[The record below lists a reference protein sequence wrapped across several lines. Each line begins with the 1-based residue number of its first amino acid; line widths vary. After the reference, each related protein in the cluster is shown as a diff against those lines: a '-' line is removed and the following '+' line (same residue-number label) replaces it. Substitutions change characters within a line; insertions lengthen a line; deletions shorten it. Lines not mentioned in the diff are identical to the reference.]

1 MPSLE
6 TRLRQYAILGAK
18 GAVVRDLGFDATF
31 PLGDTSVV
39 SYGVSAALA
48 GEIGD
53 IAEVA
58 LEVMISGVWTEV
70 RSGRFVT
77 IPTGKDGTDV
87 AKVRSYSGQN
97 LVMWLLRSL
106 QIAPGSSELVDG
118 ARRFNSVT
126 PGAIMK
132 TLLDEGQA
140 RGWGPGI
147 TYDFTAT
154 LDSAG
159 VPWGSTLTLGYRPGS
174 VNALQALQ
182 NLYDQGVIDFYTQGR
197 TLRIFKA
204 GTGVDRS
211 VGGAPVRLTKLASIP
226 IKTSID
232 SLVTNV
238 TLYGEDG
245 FTLSLN
251 NPSAIT
257 SLGRLEKAIAQG
269 GVSDSGTA
277 TILAQRTLDQGS
289 QLRREISAKTTAGPS
304 SDALPW
310 LHYQVGDWVQ
320 AKPGTVWESVRVYE
334 VVLSKGTTTTIAA
347 VLNDRYVDMIE
358 RLAKR
363 TTGILGG
370 AVTGGTGGLPGE
382 DNRKPK
388 APVGVIANSTGY
400 WAGSEPSSQVAISWS
415 PVTQGENSVAIDVD
429 SYEVWG
435 ALGDA
440 ELNAVTIVDTTSA
453 TLSPYQPG
461 AGWRFAVRAMSR
473 NGVWGD
479 LSAEALVTMAEPTV
493 AVSAP
498 SDPILSSVNGLVE
511 VQWDGTLATGGTPPA
526 SFMQINVEASANSGS
541 GFQTVSTIFRANERR
556 LLQGLGGTTLYVRFV
571 AVDALGRQSLPS
583 DVVST
588 PISPLI
594 GDGTILARYLAP
606 DVGEQLNLSA
616 NDAIVLMV
624 GQIMGAQSAADL
636 AQADVTDLRTYF
648 SFEVDGF
655 YISTPGS
662 TSRLR
667 LTNDRIEMIQSGQ
680 VVAYWTGGRMVVASM
695 LAADITLGYHKITG
709 DIVGHTTWR
718 PV

>member
-1 MPSLE
+1 MPSLD
-6 TRLRQYAILGAK
+6 TRLRQYAVLGAK
-18 GAVVRDLGFDATF
+18 GAVVPSIGFDATF
-31 PLGDTSVV
+31 PLGDTSVLGF
-39 SYGVSAALA
+39 STSAAA
-48 GEIGD
+48 SGEIGNL
-53 IAEVA
+53 AEVA
-58 LEVMISGVWTEV
+58 LEAMIGGVWTEV
-70 RSGRFVT
+70 RSGRFLT
-77 IPTGKDGTDV
+77 IPTSREGLDP
-87 AKVRSYSGQN
+87 AKMRAYSGQN

-106 QIAPGSSELVDG
+106 QITPGASPLVDG

-132 TLLDEGQA
+132 TILDEGIS

-147 TYDFTAT
+147 SYDFTAT

-159 VPWGSTLTLGYRPGS
+159 VAWGSTLTLGYRPGQVS
-174 VNALQALQ
+174 ALQALQ
-182 NLYDQGVIDFYTQGR
+182 NLYDQGVVDFYTQGR
-197 TLRIFKA
+197 TLRMFKA
-204 GTGVDRS
+204 GTGVDRAS
-211 VGGAPVRLTKLASIP
+211 GGSPVRLTKLSSIP

-232 SLVTNV
+232 SLVTDV

-245 FTLSLN
+245 FTLAIH
-251 NPSAIT
+251 NPASIT
-257 SLGRLEKAIAQG
+257 TLGRLEKAIAQG

-289 QLRREISAKTTAGPS
+289 QLRREISAKTTAGPD

-320 AKPGTVWESVRVYE
+320 AKPETVWEPVRVYE
-334 VVLSKGTTTTIAA
+334 IVVSKSETTTVAA

-370 AVTGGTGGLPGE
+370 AVTGGSGGLPGE

-388 APVGVIANSTGY
+388 PPVGLIAGSTGY
-400 WAGSEPSSQVAISWS
+400 WAGADPSSQVALSWS
-415 PVTQGENSVAIDVD
+415 PVTQGENSVAIDV
-429 SYEVWG
+429 SQYEVWG

-440 ELNAVTIVDTTSA
+440 ELNAVTIVETESA

-461 AGWRFAVRAMSR
+461 SGWRFAVRAMSR

-479 LSAEALVTMAEPTV
+479 LSSEVLVTMAEPTV

-498 SDPILSSVNGLVE
+498 SAPILSSVNGLIE
-511 VQWDGTLATGGTPPA
+511 VQWDGALAAGGTPPA
-526 SFMQINVEASANSGS
+526 SFMQLNVEASADSGS

-556 LLQGLGGTTLYVRFV
+556 LLQSLGGDTLYVRFV
-571 AVDALGRQSLPS
+571 AVDALGRMSLPS
-583 DVVST
+583 VVQSV
-588 PISPLI
+588 PVSPLI

-616 NDAIVLMV
+616 NEAILLMV
-624 GQIMGAQSAADL
+624 GQISGAQATADGAL
-636 AQADVTDLRTYF
+636 ANVTDLRTYF

-680 VVAYWTGGRMVVASM
+680 VVAYWTGGRMVVVSM
-695 LAADITLGYHKITG
+695 IAQDLTLGYHKVTG

>member
-6 TRLRQYAILGAK
+6 SRLRQYALLGAK

-39 SYGVSAALA
+39 SYATSAAVA
-48 GEIGD
+48 GELGD
-53 IAEVA
+53 LVEVA
-58 LEVMISGVWTEV
+58 LEVLIGGTWTEV
-70 RSGRFVT
+70 RSGRFLT
-77 IPTGKDGTDV
+77 IPASREGIDV
-87 AKVRSYSGQN
+87 AKVRGYSGQN

-106 QIAPGSSELVDG
+106 QIEPGASPLVDG
-118 ARRFNSVT
+118 ARRFNSAT

-132 TLLDEGQA
+132 TILDEGQS

-159 VPWGSTLTLGYRPGS
+159 VAWGSTLTLGYRPGS
-174 VNALQALQ
+174 VSGLQALQ

-211 VGGAPVRLTKLASIP
+211 VGSAPVRLTKLSSLPVKA
-226 IKTSID
+226 SID

-238 TLYGEDG
+238 TLYGDDG
-245 FTLSLN
+245 FRLSLN
-251 NPSAIT
+251 NPAAIT

-289 QLRREISAKTTAGPS
+289 QLRREISAKTTAGPT

-310 LHYQVGDWVQ
+310 LNYQVGDWVQ
-320 AKPGTVWESVRVYE
+320 AKPGTSWESVRVYE
-334 VVLSKGTTTTIAA
+334 VVISKAETTTIAA
-347 VLNDRYVDMIE
+347 VLNDRYVDMLE

-370 AVTGGTGGLPGE
+370 AVTGGTGGLPGD

-388 APVGVIANSTGY
+388 PPIGLIANSTGY
-400 WAGSEPSSQVAISWS
+400 WAGAEPSSQVALAWS

-429 SYEVWG
+429 AYEVWG

-461 AGWRFAVRAMSR
+461 SGWRFAVRAMSR
-473 NGVWGD
+473 GGVWGD
-479 LSAEALVTMAEPTV
+479 LSAEVLVTMAEPTV

-498 SDPILSSVNGLVE
+498 SAPIVSSVNGLVE
-511 VQWDGTLATGGTPPA
+511 VQWDGALAAGGTPPA
-526 SFMQINVEASANSGS
+526 SFAQINVEASADSGS

-556 LLQGLGGTTLYVRFV
+556 LLQGLGGDTLYVRFV
-571 AVDALGRQSLPS
+571 AVDALGRTSLPS
-583 DVVST
+583 AVVST

-606 DVGEQLNLSA
+606 DVGSQLNLSA

-624 GQIMGAQSAADL
+624 GQILGAQSTADAAV
-636 AQADVTDLRTYF
+636 ANVTDLRTYF

-695 LAADITLGYHKITG
+695 IAQDITLGYHKVTG